1 MIVVGLLRGMG
12 GVTLL
17 THGDKLDLGLP
28 VTASPAELKIAAY
41 SLIAV
46 CLLLVISAVSLT
58 IRKLVSNYAFCWA
71 SLGLFLVSGLVNG
84 FLFGHPLGSG
94 QLINWGVSFVIGL
107 CLVLGKD
114 AVHPKYI
121 QEYEK

>member
-1 MIVVGLLRGMG
+1 MKKYWLSFASVLMIVVGLLRGMG

-17 THGDKLDLGLP
+17 TQGDKVNLGLP

-58 IRKLVSNYAFCWA
+58 IRRLV
-71 SLGLFLVSGLVNG
+71 
-84 FLFGHPLGSG
+84 
-94 QLINWGVSFVIGL
+94 
-107 CLVLGKD
+107 
-114 AVHPKYI
+114 
-121 QEYEK
+121 